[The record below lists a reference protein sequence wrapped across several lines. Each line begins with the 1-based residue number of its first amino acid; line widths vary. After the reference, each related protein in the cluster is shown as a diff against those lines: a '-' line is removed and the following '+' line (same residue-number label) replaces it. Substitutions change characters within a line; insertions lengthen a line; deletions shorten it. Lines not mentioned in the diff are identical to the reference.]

1 MNTYITKGTC
11 SRQILF
17 DVTPDLKLTN
27 VKFIGG
33 CSGNLQAISRLVNGM
48 PIDDVI
54 TVLKGIKCQ
63 SDTSCG
69 DQLALALED
78 YKFRLANLD
87 YGKRK

>member
-11 SRQILF
+11 SRQIIF
-17 DVTPDLKLTN
+17 DVTPERKLTN

-48 PIDDVI
+48 HIDDVI
-54 TVLKGIKCQ
+54 KTLKGLKCQ

-69 DQLALALED
+69 DQLARARID
-78 YKFRLANLD
+78 YKNKN
-87 YGKRK
+87 GIE